1 MARHLPSFQ
10 PDGRSSTKIDLIT
23 FMNAVVSAR
32 STAGPLTTPGIPKVR
47 RTFVV
52 DLQHG
57 LHARPCAMLVKAVRP
72 FSVTVDVEANG
83 EKASGKSILGL
94 MALAAAAGTR
104 ITFTIVGENAYQAM
118 ADVGRLFDN
127 RFEAKA

>member
-1 MARHLPSFQ
+1 
-10 PDGRSSTKIDLIT
+10 
-23 FMNAVVSAR
+23 MNAVVSAR
-32 STAGPLTTPGIPKVR
+32 STAGRLTAPGIPKVR

-52 DLQHG
+52 DLEHG
-57 LHARPCAMLVKAVRP
+57 LHARPCAMLVKAVGP
-72 FSVTVDVEANG
+72 YSVTVDVEANG

-104 ITFTIVGENAYQAM
+104 ITFTIAGENAYQAM

-127 RFEAKA
+127 GFEAKA